1 MLFCVVDCAVLCC
14 QFCKVCIF
22 DWASCHIV
30 CVSIVLFLCCHW
42 YRVCVFDWDSCHIVC
57 VFPVVLFLCV
67 FAIALF
73 CVYDCADFAFSTEL
87 AVT

>member
-22 DWASCHIV
+22 DWA
-30 CVSIVLFLCCHW
+30 
-42 YRVCVFDWDSCHIVC
+42 SCHIVC